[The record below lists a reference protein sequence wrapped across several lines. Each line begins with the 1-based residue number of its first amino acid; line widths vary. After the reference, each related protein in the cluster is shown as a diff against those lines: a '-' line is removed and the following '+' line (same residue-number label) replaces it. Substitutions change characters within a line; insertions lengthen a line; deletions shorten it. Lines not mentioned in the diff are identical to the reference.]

1 MNWLLDVN
9 TLIAALFTGH
19 EHHARVTRWVAGLP
33 EGDGLATCSITEL
46 GFVRVLNLA
55 PQYQVPVR
63 DAVKTLERFRRW
75 RKRPVIFL
83 ADDRAAVDL
92 PDWVRGGRQVTD
104 GHLLGLAQTHGAQLA
119 TLDEDIPGACLIPRE
134 P

>member
-9 TLIAALFTGH
+9 ALIAALFTGH
-19 EHHARVTRWVAGLP
+19 EDHARVARWVAGLP
-33 EGDGLATCSITEL
+33 ESDGLATCSITEL

-55 PQYQVPVR
+55 PQFQVPVR
-63 DAVKTLERFRRW
+63 DAVKAAERFRRW
-75 RKRPVIFL
+75 RKRPVVFL
-83 ADDRAAVDL
+83 PDSRGAGDL

-104 GHLLGLAQTHGAQLA
+104 GHLLGLAQAHGAQLA
-119 TLDEDIPGACLIPRE
+119 TLDEGIPGAVVIPRK